1 MRLQDTGKALV
12 LSVFFHSFVLF
23 ILLVVFDSSNNNEQK
38 KRIDNST
45 QKSSI
50 TVTYATL
57 ESSPAKFNE
66 TSKPLHNLAWEQQKS
81 PPLVKPTQIPT
92 LPETISTANNSSDLK
107 LQQLKAIKYYSS
119 EEVLEPAKPID
130 DWILDMEV
138 MPSGRAYQIFIE
150 IWILE
155 NGEFEKFELI
165 DASKSDDI
173 ARLATLNLLQTSMSP
188 ALQNGK
194 PVASTRRLAIL
205 IDKDE

>member
-1 MRLQDTGKALV
+1 MSLQNTGKALV
-12 LSVFFHSFVLF
+12 LSVFFHLFVLF
-23 ILLVVFDSSNNNEQK
+23 VLLVVFDSANNNEQK

-45 QKSSI
+45 QKSNLSI
-50 TVTYATL
+50 TYATL
-57 ESSPAKFNE
+57 ESSSIKLHE
-66 TSKPLHNLAWEQQKS
+66 TSKPVHNLELEEQKS
-81 PPLVKPTQIPT
+81 PPPVKPTQIAT
-92 LPETISTANNSSDLK
+92 LPETVSTNNSIDSK

-119 EEVLEPAKPID
+119 EEVLEPAKPIG
-130 DWILDMEV
+130 DWILDMQA

-165 DASKSDDI
+165 DASISDEI

-188 ALQNGK
+188 AMQNGK